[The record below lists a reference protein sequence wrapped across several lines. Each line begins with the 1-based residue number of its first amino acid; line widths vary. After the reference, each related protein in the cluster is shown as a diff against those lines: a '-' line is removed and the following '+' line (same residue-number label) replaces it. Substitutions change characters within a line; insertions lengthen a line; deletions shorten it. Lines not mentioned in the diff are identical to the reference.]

1 MGRWDLA
8 SYNLVTNVFVYNFM
22 TRHWRRSND
31 MPSKHSFFA
40 IGAFSGRVY
49 IASGHDEN
57 KNTLEST
64 WVYDLR
70 KDEWAKLT
78 RMSQEWDEFEGVVI
92 GWWFFLS
99 CCGLLVV
106 VDDCAVLCWFFFF
119 FLVDVF
125 IIILMSYL
133 YYFNQIAKN
142 ITPLLWGVKM

>member
-1 MGRWDLA
+1 MGGWDPA
-8 SYNLVTNVFVYNFM
+8 SYNLVTDVFVYDFM
-22 TRHWRRSND
+22 TRHWRHSND

-119 FLVDVF
+119 FF
-125 IIILMSYL
+125 
-133 YYFNQIAKN
+133 
-142 ITPLLWGVKM
+142 